1 VNSFNFFNLV
11 TTKKLKYI
19 MEENKLTIKSTILT
33 YGLILGGISVAFN
46 LMLYFLDMHY
56 QQNAAAGYVGIALM
70 IGVLMYAFIVF
81 KKHNEGYLSLSE
93 VLKIGLGIS
102 LIAGL
107 VGVLY
112 AFVLTEFLDPDMM
125 NKALDLQFEKMR
137 VENPEMSQEQLDM
150 SREMADKFSSPL
162 LRSAFQLIGALFIGF
177 IISLIGGLIVK
188 KSRPE

>member
-1 VNSFNFFNLV
+1 MNSFNFFNLE
-11 TTKKLKYI
+11 TTKKLKYN

-93 VLKIGLGIS
+93 ALKIGLGIS

-107 VGVLY
+107 IGVLY

-162 LRSAFQLIGALFIGF
+162 IRSAFQLIGALFIGF

>member
-1 VNSFNFFNLV
+1 
-11 TTKKLKYI
+11 

-125 NKALDLQFEKMR
+125 NKALELQFEKMR

-162 LRSAFQLIGALFIGF
+162 IRSAFQLIGALFIGF

>member
-1 VNSFNFFNLV
+1 
-11 TTKKLKYI
+11 

-46 LMLYFLDMHY
+46 LMLYFLETHY
-56 QQNAAAGYVGIALM
+56 QQNAAAGYVGIALI

-93 VLKIGLGIS
+93 ALKIGLGIS

-107 VGVLY
+107 IGVLY
-112 AFVLTEFLDPDMM
+112 TFVLSEFLDPDMM